1 MSWLKRLIRFA
12 AAFAAAGLLG
22 GCARPGGDDTRASAT
37 EKVFNAVMVAEPKRL
52 DPAFCYDL
60 YEGIVSGLI
69 HEGLVFFGRENE
81 ILPGLAER
89 WEISPDGRSY
99 TFALR
104 EAFFSDGRPVTSA
117 DVRYSFTRI
126 LRPATNS
133 ERKWLFDSVEGADE
147 VASGTATDLRGL
159 ETPDPRTVII
169 RLKRPDAA
177 FLTKLAMPNAAII
190 PEDSAGRTAPDRA
203 YDTAPVGAGPWR
215 LDKWLRDRRLEFRR
229 NEHHWGGRFPLDRL
243 LMHIQTDDRVMQQ
256 GFEAGNLDIHTV
268 SFTAWPQW
276 SADPARR
283 ERMMPVQELNT
294 YYIGIMCSKPHLA
307 DRRVRQAIAHAIDA
321 DGIFENLQRGR
332 GIRAAGP
339 VVPGVPGYRQHLSP
353 RRQDIARARA
363 LLAEAG
369 AQGLNLDFWFTQEN
383 LTAEIVAAARAGLE
397 EAGFKVNLVRRDNPS
412 LRQAIY
418 NGEPDLYFWSWWLDY
433 PDIENALEP
442 TFHSRNIPF
451 GGNGA
456 RYSNPEADAL
466 MDAARAESDP
476 DRRIALYQQVEDI
489 VRDDCPWVFL
499 YHRRSY
505 VMVQPWVT
513 GYKPAIMYNADRFT
527 EVDVDLAKKRH

>member
-1 MSWLKRLIRFA
+1 MLAVLA
-12 AAFAAAGLLG
+12 AAAALIG
-22 GCARPGGDDTRASAT
+22 GCGGSAGDQGTTAAT
-37 EKVFNAVMVAEPKRL
+37 EKVFNYVMVAEPKRL

-60 YEGIVSGLI
+60 YEGIVCGLM
-69 HEGLVFFGRENE
+69 HEGLVIFGRENE

-89 WEISPDGRSY
+89 WAISPDGRTY
-99 TFALR
+99 TFHLR
-104 EAFFSDGRPVTSA
+104 EAGFSDGRPVTSA

-147 VASGTATDLRGL
+147 VVSGSATELRGL
-159 ETPDPRTVII
+159 ETPDGRTVVL
-169 RLKRPDAA
+169 RLSRPDAA
-177 FLTKLAMPNAAII
+177 FLTKLAMPNAVII
-190 PEDSAGRTAPDRA
+190 PADSAGGAEPDRG
-203 YDTAPVGAGPWR
+203 YDRAPVSAGPWV

-229 NEHHWGGRFPLDRL
+229 NEHYWAGRFPLDRFFI
-243 LMHIQTDDRVMQQ
+243 HIQANDRVIQQ
-256 GFEAGNLDIHTV
+256 GFEAGNFDIHAV

-283 ERMMPVQELNT
+283 DRMMPVQELNT
-294 YYIGIMCSKPHLA
+294 YYIGIMCSKPHLS

-321 DGIFENLQRGR
+321 DGIFRNLQRGR

-339 VVPGVPGYRQHLSP
+339 VVPGIRGHREGLAPWPH
-353 RRQDIARARA
+353 DIARART

-369 AQGLNLDFWFTQEN
+369 AAGISLDFWFTEEN

-442 TFHSRNIPF
+442 SFHSRNIPY
-451 GGNGA
+451 GGNGV
-456 RYSNPEADAL
+456 RYSNPEADRL
-466 MDAARAESDP
+466 MDAARAEPNP
-476 DRRIALYQQVEDI
+476 DNRIALYQKVEDI
-489 VRDDCPWVFL
+489 VREDCPWVFL

-505 VMVQPWVT
+505 IMVQPWIL
-513 GYKPAIMYNADRFT
+513 GYRPAIMYNAERFT
-527 EVDVDLAKKRH
+527 DVDVDLARKRL